1 MGKID
6 KGIIYGKLYNSE
18 SRTFLIRTG
27 EKFLDETGPST
38 SIYFGK
44 NLTFKFLDSHFHK
57 LRKGGFWVTVIH
69 IFDHFGNDFGIG
81 LRNKFVT

>member
-27 EKFLDETGPST
+27 EKFIDETGQYVEYKKYAPAKYS
-38 SIYFGK
+38 K
-44 NLTFKFLDSHFHK
+44 D
-57 LRKGGFWVTVIH
+57 
-69 IFDHFGNDFGIG
+69 
-81 LRNKFVT
+81 